1 MRFGTNDI
9 DYADPSVIYE
19 AVIYT
24 RVSDRSQINGA
35 SGLDSQETRAREYA
49 RYLGVDV
56 AAVFSDQAVSGKILD
71 RPDVRDMLKFLKRV
85 PEGTRY
91 VVIIDDISRLA
102 RDVRVFFDLRDA
114 IHATGALLESPTMKF
129 KHTRDADG
137 NFYEGIQA
145 LGAQHY
151 REKVAETTRN
161 RSWARL
167 MKGYWVFHA
176 PIGYKYIR
184 SKTEGGILVLD
195 EPVASI
201 VKEALEGYASGR
213 FAIQAEV
220 QRFLES
226 QPEFTRRKPN
236 GCIRPQVVSDL
247 LDQPLYAGYLES
259 KIWDVPFRKARH
271 EPLISLQTFEAIK
284 ARRKSVAYAPARKDI
299 SADFP
304 LRGFVTCGDCEKPYR
319 SGWSKSSTGKRHAY
333 YLCQTKGCESYG
345 KSIRRD
351 DLEEGFATLLERLS
365 PSKSLFIIVK
375 DMLTNAWSQ
384 RLAQAGEMRAALKQN
399 AQKID
404 DQINLLLDRIV
415 ETSSTATIKAYER
428 KIEQLEKDRLLIAE
442 KLENEA
448 QPKATSNQMLEL
460 CLQFLASPWKIWA
473 SRDLAL
479 KKTVLRLVFCEP
491 LAYSRN
497 QGYRTPKTTLPF
509 KVLRDICTP
518 KCNVVPLAR
527 LELALLLGTR
537 F

>member
-1 MRFGTNDI
+1 MRFGSNDI
-9 DYADPSVIYE
+9 DYADPSVIYQ

-24 RVSDRSQINGA
+24 RVSDRSQMNGA
-35 SGLDSQETRAREYA
+35 SGLASQETRAREYA
-49 RYLGVDV
+49 RYLGIDV

-71 RPDVRDMLKFLKRV
+71 RPDVRDMLKFLSRA

-91 VVIIDDISRLA
+91 VVLIDDISRLA

-114 IHATGALLESPTMKF
+114 IHETGALLESPTMKF

-151 REKVAETTRN
+151 REKVAETTRD

-176 PIGYKYIR
+176 PIGYKYKPTKSEGSVLIR
-184 SKTEGGILVLD
+184 D

-213 FAIQAEV
+213 FVIQAEV
-220 QRFLES
+220 QRFLET
-226 QPEFTRRKPN
+226 QPAFTRRKPN
-236 GCIRPQVVSDL
+236 GRIRPQVVSDL
-247 LDQPLYAGYLES
+247 LAQPLYAGYLES
-259 KIWDVPFRKARH
+259 KTYEVPFREARH

-284 ARRKSVAYAPARKDI
+284 ARRKAKAYAPARKDI

-304 LRGFVTCGDCEKPYR
+304 LRGFVTCGDCGAPYR

-351 DLEEGFATLLERLS
+351 GLEEGFATLLGQLT
-365 PSKSLFIIVK
+365 PAKGLFVVVK
-375 DMLTNAWSQ
+375 DMLSNAWSQ
-384 RLAQAGEMRAALKQN
+384 RTAQAGEMRQALKRD
-399 AQKID
+399 AQAID
-404 DQINLLLDRIV
+404 TQIDLLLNRIV
-415 ETSSTATIKAYER
+415 ETTSTATITAYER
-428 KIEQLEKDRLLIAE
+428 KIEQLEKDRLLLAE
-442 KLENEA
+442 KLEETA
-448 QPKATSNQMLEL
+448 QPKATSGQMLEL
-460 CLQFLASPWKIWA
+460 CLAFLASPWKIWNKG
-473 SRDLAL
+473 DLAL
-479 KKTVLRLVFCEP
+479 KKTVLRLVFSEP
-491 LAYSRN
+491 LAYVRN
-497 QGYRTPKTTLPF
+497 EGYRTPKTTLPF
-509 KVLRDICTP
+509 KVLADVCTP
-518 KCNVVPLAR
+518 KCKMVPLAR